1 MFIDLITSPVRSSSC
16 PIDSSCVKLVFK
28 NVEENGSITRKS
40 VFDNVDLSGQL
51 SKFHFSDFSLS
62 SILAVG
68 AYDML
73 KPTYM
78 VLDSGLSAAD
88 MVENSLNN
96 IANVS
101 GVQKAQEGNQ

>member
-1 MFIDLITSPVRSSSC
+1 MFISLISSPVYSSSC
-16 PIDSSCVKLVFK
+16 PIDSNCCKLVFK
-28 NVEENGSITRKS
+28 NVEENGVISRKS
-40 VFDNVDLSGQL
+40 VFDKVDLSSEI

-78 VLDSGLSAAD
+78 ALDSGLSAAD
-88 MVENSLNN
+88 MVENSLNS
-96 IANVS
+96 IANVAN
-101 GVQKAQEGNQ
+101 VQKANEGSK

>member
-1 MFIDLITSPVRSSSC
+1 MFTALITTSIRSSSY

-28 NVEENGSITRKS
+28 NIEDHGVISRKS
-40 VFDNVDLSGQL
+40 VFDNVDLSGEL

-78 VLDSGLSAAD
+78 ALDSGLSAAD
-88 MVENSLNN
+88 MVEKSLNS
-96 IANVS
+96 IANATNIQKPKE
-101 GVQKAQEGNQ
+101 GV